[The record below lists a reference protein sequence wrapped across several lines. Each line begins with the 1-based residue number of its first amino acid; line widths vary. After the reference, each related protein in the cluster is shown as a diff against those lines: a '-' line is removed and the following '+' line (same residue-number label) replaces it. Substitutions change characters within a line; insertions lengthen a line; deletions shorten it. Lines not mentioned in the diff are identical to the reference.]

1 MKDSE
6 EAFEAESSEEE
17 IELCFCGNDRFH
29 YMVTAIPT
37 FTTWGHFW
45 VVLMGVSAN
54 PIRVDFQCRV
64 CKEKFDFTTKQSE
77 LEKFL

>member
-1 MKDSE
+1 MSDSE
-6 EAFEAESSEEE
+6 EPSEVESSEEE

-64 CKEKFDFTTKQSE
+64 CKEKFDFTTKQAE
-77 LEKFL
+77 LKQFI